1 MLDEVKILQSEKVDS
16 LIDIYKSGK
25 NNIVFKAP
33 TGSGK
38 THMMAELC
46 NKLLN
51 EESDTVFII
60 SSLSKGGIAIQNYD
74 AFCEYQSKGEFKNIN
89 PFLITSETSGEGK
102 VYIPDFCNAYF
113 LPRDLYKKNAKL
125 MEGPMLAFLETLKSK
140 RKKIVVIK
148 DECHIDFRNLDSL
161 NDYFNCVFNFSATP
175 NLGRGQFPDVEIKKD
190 EAIKVH
196 LIKEVKYENYYSDDE
211 RESLIKALERFNII
225 KTQYRD
231 KLNINPCMIIQIS
244 NKELA
249 DEEFNLVQDCLKEY
263 PNLQYVLLLQDN
275 KKFQTNSDTYN
286 KMNKDLWADELKKNI
301 STIDII
307 IFKMVIS
314 EGWNI
319 PRACMLYQIRDVKS
333 EQLNEQVIG
342 RVCRNPR
349 LIDYETLSDEQKE
362 LCKYAYVWGIKGGK
376 EREFAAVQLRETEA
390 IIKADVQIETTE
402 LLGLSKKGFDLGEY
416 LDMQPKSPTTSDIF
430 TLGKEISKAPNDIV
444 KMLYDYSD
452 SYEKWF
458 KAAENISG
466 IIKMNNDCLHDYEHN
481 LIVKK
486 EKASFSSSSY
496 FEMTGQYAQLNNF
509 VWERTDGSDEFHF
522 DSEAEKEWAKKL
534 CSLEQYIKNGSPTL
548 LGNEGDVKL
557 WGKNFYPNSKISFDY
572 YSFGIHKSY
581 PDFVMID
588 SKSRIHLFEC
598 KSLNKSGN
606 NNCSFDTQAYN
617 DKINEIKDAYKQ
629 ASKITP
635 QLFYLPIKNGRDWDI
650 IRYKNG
656 IESHLTFDQ
665 FKLSLSE

>member
-1 MLDEVKILQSEKVDS
+1 MLDEVKILQSEKVNA
-16 LIDIYKSGK
+16 LIDIYKSNK
-25 NNIVFKAP
+25 KNIVFKAP

-46 NKLLN
+46 DKIIEN
-51 EESDTVFII
+51 EKNTVFII
-60 SSLSKGGIAIQNYD
+60 SSLSKGNIAIQNYEQ
-74 AFCEYQSKGEFKNIN
+74 FSEYQSKGEFKNIN

-102 VYIPDFCNAYF
+102 IYIPEFCNAYF

-125 MEGPMLAFLETLKSK
+125 MEGPMLSFLETLKSNK
-140 RKKIVVIK
+140 KKIVVIK
-148 DECHIDFRNLDSL
+148 DECHIDFKNLDAL
-161 NDYFNCVFNFSATP
+161 NNYFDCVFNFSATP
-175 NLGRGQFPDVEIKKD
+175 NLGRGQFPDVEIKKE
-190 EAIKVH
+190 EAINIH
-196 LIKEVKYENYYSDDE
+196 LIKEVCHQEYCSDDE
-211 RESLIKALERFNII
+211 HESLVKALEKFNSI
-225 KTQYRD
+225 KVQYRN

-249 DEEFNLVQDCLKEY
+249 DDEFELVLDCLREY

-275 KKFQTNSDTYN
+275 KKFQTNSDVY
-286 KMNKDLWADELKKNI
+286 KRMNKDLWADELKKNI
-301 STIDII
+301 SEIDVI

-349 LIDYETLSDEQKE
+349 LIDYETLNDEQKE
-362 LCKYAYVWGIKGGK
+362 LCNYAYVWGVDEAK
-376 EREFAAVQLRETEA
+376 EREFAAVQLKGTEA
-390 IIKADVQIETTE
+390 LIKRDVQIETTE
-402 LLGLSKKGFDLGEY
+402 LHGLSKKGFDLENY
-416 LDMQPKSPTTSDIF
+416 LNNQPESPSTPDIF
-430 TLGKEISKAPNDIV
+430 SLGKEINNAPNDIV
-444 KMLYDYSD
+444 KMLYEYSV

-458 KAAENISG
+458 KAAKNISS

-481 LIVKK
+481 LVCKK
-486 EKASFSSSSY
+486 EKATFSSSSY
-496 FEMTGQYAQLNNF
+496 FEITGQYAQLNNF

-534 CSLEQYIKNGSPTL
+534 CSLETLIKNGTPTL

-588 SKSRIHLFEC
+588 SNNRIHLFEC
-598 KSLNKSGN
+598 KSLNKSGD
-606 NNCSFDTQAYN
+606 NNCSFDTQAYK
-617 DKINEIKDAYKQ
+617 DKINEIKEAYKQ
-629 ASKITP
+629 ASKITT
-635 QLFYLPIKNGRDWDI
+635 QLFYLPIKNGREWDI
-650 IRYKNG
+650 IRYQNG
-656 IESHLTFDQ
+656 VESHLTFDQ
-665 FKLSLSE
+665 FKTSLSE